1 MTNWTVS
8 FNEDKGAMQIVYDL
22 TNIFLKP
29 VIKPDLLPPDLI
41 DQHFGHVLSLNDIF
55 NMIVDNYLDILKQ
68 NTPMIVCIGFGFL
81 FSLLR

>member
-41 DQHFGHVLSLNDIF
+41 DQQHFGSLGDIF

>member
-29 VIKPDLLPPDLI
+29 VIAPDLLPTDLL
-41 DQHFGHVLSLNDIF
+41 DQQHIGSLGDIF